1 VNKIQVH
8 HLYCLRFI
16 VQLERAQNLLLH
28 LNQRLSGYE
37 QELIYLQ
44 FLAECSK
51 VQSLFAD
58 KKDGGGQ
65 SFLLNRQLRRI
76 CCLIQSFFIINEKI
90 KAEQLTPIQ
99 IIDHFEDQH
108 RLKKI
113 LKRHLAD
120 LDHYIASTQPVT
132 DIS

>member
-1 VNKIQVH
+1 MNKIQLH
-8 HLYCLRFI
+8 HLYCQRFL

-28 LNQRLSGYE
+28 LNQHLSGHE
-37 QELIYLQ
+37 LELIYGQ

-51 VQSLFAD
+51 MQSLFAD
-58 KKDGGGQ
+58 TKDGGRR
-65 SFLLNRQLRRI
+65 SFLLNRQLKRI

-120 LDHYIASTQPVT
+120 LEHYIASIQPVT

>member
-1 VNKIQVH
+1 MNKIQVH

-28 LNQRLSGYE
+28 LNQRLSGHE
-37 QELIYLQ
+37 LELIYGQ

-51 VQSLFAD
+51 VHSLFAD
-58 KKDGGGQ
+58 KKNAGGQ

-108 RLKKI
+108 RLKKV